1 MVINAVGELKGTII
15 APARL
20 VGTIEQIDNLK
31 GTIDISPSNVS
42 VGQLKAVV
50 SNTVS
55 LIGKLNPTNKLQG
68 ILTIPYVVDTI
79 NPYIGEYEIVPKIDS
94 QIMRTKNKKMEDDV
108 TVLAIPYYETSNL
121 TGKTVYIGGDYG
133 E

>member
-1 MVINAVGELKGTII
+1 MVINAVGELKGTIT

-20 VGTIEQIDNLK
+20 VGTIEQIDILK

-68 ILTIPYVVDTI
+68 IISAIEPVESYKGDYTIT
-79 NPYIGEYEIVPKIDS
+79 PKIDS
-94 QIMRTKNKKMEDDV
+94 QTMRTKNKKMEDNV
-108 TVLAIPYYETSNL
+108 TVLSIPYYETSNL
-121 TGKTVYIGGDYG
+121 TGKTVYIGGNYG

>member
-1 MVINAVGELKGTII
+1 MVINAVGELKGTIT

-42 VGQLKAVV
+42 VGQLKAVISDSV
-50 SNTVS
+50 
-55 LIGKLNPTNKLQG
+55 LLMGKLNPANKLQG
-68 ILTIPYVVDTI
+68 IISAIEPVESYNGDYTIT
-79 NPYIGEYEIVPKIDS
+79 PKIDS
-94 QIMRTKNKKMEDDV
+94 QTMRTKNKKMEDNI

-121 TGKTVYIGGDYG
+121 TGKTVYIGGNYG

>member
-1 MVINAVGELKGTII
+1 MVINAVGELKGTIT

-20 VGTIEQIDNLK
+20 VGTIEQIDILK

-68 ILTIPYVVDTI
+68 IISAIEPVESYKGDYTIT
-79 NPYIGEYEIVPKIDS
+79 PKIDS
-94 QIMRTKNKKMEDDV
+94 QTMRTKNKKMEDNV

>member
-1 MVINAVGELKGTII
+1 MVINAVGELKGTIT
-15 APARL
+15 APARF

-55 LIGKLNPTNKLQG
+55 LIGKLNPANKLQG
-68 ILTIPYVVDTI
+68 IISAIEPVESYKGVYTIT
-79 NPYIGEYEIVPKIDS
+79 PKIDS
-94 QIMRTKNKKMEDDV
+94 QTMRTKNKKMEDNV

-121 TGKTVYIGGDYG
+121 TGKTVYIGGNYG

>member
-1 MVINAVGELKGTII
+1 MVINAVGELKGTIT

-31 GTIDISPSNVS
+31 GTIDISPSNVN

-68 ILTIPYVVDTI
+68 IISAVEPVESYKGDYTIT
-79 NPYIGEYEIVPKIDS
+79 PKIDS
-94 QIMRTKNKKMEDDV
+94 KTMRTKNKKMEDNV

>member
-1 MVINAVGELKGTII
+1 MVINAVGELKGTIT

-55 LIGKLNPTNKLQG
+55 LMGKLNPANKLQG
-68 ILTIPYVVDTI
+68 IISAIESVESYKGDYTIT
-79 NPYIGEYEIVPKIDS
+79 PKIDS
-94 QIMRTKNKKMEDDV
+94 QTMKTKNKKMEDNV

>member
-1 MVINAVGELKGTII
+1 MVINAVGKLKGTIT

-55 LIGKLNPTNKLQG
+55 LIGKLNPANKLQG
-68 ILTIPYVVDTI
+68 IISAIEPVESYKGDYTIT
-79 NPYIGEYEIVPKIDS
+79 PKIDS
-94 QIMRTKNKKMEDDV
+94 QTMKTKNKKMEDNV

-121 TGKTVYIGGDYG
+121 TGKTVYIGGNYG

>member
-1 MVINAVGELKGTII
+1 MVINAVGELKGTIT

-20 VGTIEQIDNLK
+20 VGTIEQIDDLK

-42 VGQLKAVV
+42 VGQLKAVI
-50 SNTVS
+50 SNSVL
-55 LIGKLNPTNKLQG
+55 LIGKLNPANKLQG
-68 ILTIPYVVDTI
+68 IISAIEPVESYKGDYTIT
-79 NPYIGEYEIVPKIDS
+79 PKIDS
-94 QIMRTKNKKMEDDV
+94 QTMRTKNKKMEDNI

-121 TGKTVYIGGDYG
+121 TGKTVYIGGNYG

>member
-1 MVINAVGELKGTII
+1 MVINAVGELKGTIT

-42 VGQLKAVV
+42 VGQLKAVI
-50 SNTVS
+50 SNSV
-55 LIGKLNPTNKLQG
+55 LLMGKLNPANKLQG
-68 ILTIPYVVDTI
+68 IISAIEPVESYNGDYTIT
-79 NPYIGEYEIVPKIDS
+79 PKIDS
-94 QIMRTKNKKMEDDV
+94 QTMRTKNKKMEDNI

-121 TGKTVYIGGDYG
+121 TGKTVYIGGNYG
-133 E
+133 EQ

>member
-1 MVINAVGELKGTII
+1 MVINAVGELKGTIT

-31 GTIDISPSNVS
+31 GTIDISLSNVS

-55 LIGKLNPTNKLQG
+55 LIGKLNSTNKLQG
-68 ILTIPYVVDTI
+68 IISAIEPVESYKGDYAIT
-79 NPYIGEYEIVPKIDS
+79 PKIDS
-94 QIMRTKNKKMEDDV
+94 QIMRTKNKKMEDNI

-121 TGKTVYIGGDYG
+121 TGKTVYIGGNYG

>member
-1 MVINAVGELKGTII
+1 MVINAVGELKGTIT

-31 GTIDISPSNVS
+31 GTIDISPSNIS

-68 ILTIPYVVDTI
+68 IISAIEPVESYKGD
-79 NPYIGEYEIVPKIDS
+79 YIITPKIDS
-94 QIMRTKNKKMEDDV
+94 QTMKTNPIPKSHGKMV
-108 TVLAIPYYETSNL
+108 FSLTSFANL
-121 TGKTVYIGGDYG
+121 HR
-133 E
+133 